1 MKEGLFIFKE
11 KKTDAAQ
18 DAVQKKAKKVNLFF
32 AMTAARFS
40 EITIKV
46 FLKI

>member
-1 MKEGLFIFKE
+1 MKEAPCIFKE
-11 KKTDAAQ
+11 KKKAAVQ
-18 DAVQKKAKKVNLFF
+18 DAESRKERTVNLFF

-40 EITIKV
+40 EITIRI